1 MLKPSDKQ
9 TIKDAAMQWVQNNIF
24 QAEAGLAQ
32 LREAMAA
39 ETKSS
44 AGDKYETARSMM
56 QIETGK
62 LTAQLQ
68 LQKQFLATLQNQPDA
83 RLHQVVEAGAVVQLA
98 NMKVFVSV
106 PIGAIQVNGSPVH
119 CISPMSPLAQAM
131 MGKKAGDTVSI
142 NGNIQT
148 IISIC

>member
-9 TIKDAAMQWVQNNIF
+9 TIKAAAMQWVQNNIH

-32 LREAMAA
+32 LREAIAA

-44 AGDKYETARSMM
+44 AGDKYETSRSMM

-62 LTAQLQ
+62 LTGQLQ
-68 LQKQFLATLQNQPDA
+68 LQKQFLATLQNQPDT

-98 NMKVFVSV
+98 NMNLFVSV
-106 PIGAIQVNGSPVH
+106 PIGAIQVKGNAVH
-119 CISPMSPLAQAM
+119 CISPMSPLAQAL
-131 MGKKAGDTVSI
+131 MGKKVGDTVSI